1 MTRLYAWHIQMDI
14 FLLLWI
20 AQRYIHNFPN
30 TLRAPCELY
39 YFQLLHIM
47 HYILYAI
54 HIYHRLHIVCYI
66 LHIIT
71 SQNVTISTGEFL
83 TGLQILKL

>member
-1 MTRLYAWHIQMDI
+1 MNITKID
-14 FLLLWI
+14 
-20 AQRYIHNFPN
+20 NFPN
-30 TLRAPCELY
+30 TLRAPRELY

-54 HIYHRLHIVCYI
+54 HIYHRLYIICYI

-71 SQNVTISTGEFL
+71 SQNVTISTGQFL
-83 TGLQILKL
+83 TGLQILKLCLNNQATSTDLEK